1 MRTREYSVCL
11 GETLGGCT
19 RVNWGRSGVPQRN
32 VNTLY
37 RKNNFDIPQEVW
49 AISVDVQAWWP
60 SPSPSS
66 PPPQANT
73 TLKKTQGKH
82 AGPTGNR
89 QQRRQPTA
97 KLRLSKTNVCAR
109 RVYTRRGPKHNSRQ
123 RIHVRSRVS
132 DKSARHRSTHCSANR
147 DWVLIGNKNNVQDA
161 YYH

>member
-1 MRTREYSVCL
+1 MVVGSSPTVGAPVRTGEHSVCL

-37 RKNNFDIPQEVW
+37 KKIIVDIPQEVW

-66 PPPQANT
+66 PPPHANT

-109 RVYTRRGPKHNSRQ
+109 RVYTRRGPQTQQQTAHTCSKPGFGQ
-123 RIHVRSRVS
+123 I
-132 DKSARHRSTHCSANR
+132 CSASQ
-147 DWVLIGNKNNVQDA
+147 LHIGWPTA
-161 YYH
+161 IGC

>member
-1 MRTREYSVCL
+1 M
-11 GETLGGCT
+11 
-19 RVNWGRSGVPQRN
+19 PQRN

-37 RKNNFDIPQEVW
+37 RKNNVDIPPEVW
-49 AISVDVQAWWP
+49 AISVDLQTWWP

-97 KLRLSKTNVCAR
+97 KLGLSKSMFAHAAFTQGGA
-109 RVYTRRGPKHNSRQ
+109 PKHNIRQ
-123 RIHVRSRVS
+123 RIHVRNRVS
-132 DKSARHRSTHCSANR
+132 DKSVRHRSYTLVGQPR
-147 DWVLIGNKNNVQDA
+147 LGVEWKLNNVRMPFIPDSPC
-161 YYH
+161 